1 MSRTA
6 LLFWFYRREI
16 SVADKPSKFAAV
28 TQNVFRYLKKKDDEA
43 VERQPVLGYRGRQLI
58 ILLAFIAFSLFV
70 GYNLLKFT
78 VLDGDKWR
86 QLANAQ
92 QMASMTIKASRGTI
106 YDTNGTVLAQS
117 STVWNVII
125 APQAIYK
132 KNDERRKAYDK
143 EREKWLAN
151 NDPDKDPLEDY
162 RELSDL
168 ICNGLAD
175 ILEIEPDNMLKACD
189 ERKLNYI
196 IAKHK
201 VDKATVMEIQQFL
214 LKNKISSDCV
224 YTEET
229 SRRYYPNGT
238 LASTVIG
245 FTNFD
250 GNGVYGLEA
259 YYDDYLRGVDGKA
272 FYTKD
277 GLGQGIEYA
286 NDNYFSAI
294 DGNSLVLTL
303 DEVLQHYVE
312 KNLEKCVSQH
322 AVINRAVGI
331 IMDCNTG
338 GVLAMATT
346 PSYDLNNPSTIVGS
360 YELGLIAQK
369 EEEGASEEEI
379 KEFKAVLR
387 EQQWKNKAVNELYY
401 PGSVFKTVTCAAG
414 LDQEVVNLNSEFTC
428 AGAMNVAGTT
438 IHCWK
443 HAGHGT
449 LNLQGAISASCNPS
463 FMQIGALLGVDK
475 FSDYFES
482 FGFTEKT
489 GIDLPSEAQSLY
501 IPRSRMGPVE
511 LATCAFG
518 QSNKITPI
526 QMCTAICALVNGG
539 YLVTPHLVDKIL
551 DSNGNVIETKETEIK
566 RQVISK
572 DTCEQMKAIL
582 EEIVNFNG
590 GSNAYIQGY
599 RIGGKSGTAE
609 RIDEYNAAGGAAG
622 GARMTF
628 VSTFAA
634 AVPMENPQIVMLVAA
649 DTPTGTQYYG
659 SAVAAPVVSAVFRE
673 GLEHLGIYPT
683 YTKEEQE
690 KMDAVVPYV
699 LGNLSMKAESL
710 LAARGFEAKLVG
722 AEVEDAVVTNQVPSS
737 GASIP
742 KGSTVVL
749 YFGDAKTETGS
760 VPNVIGKSAA
770 EANEIITN
778 AGFNIKITG
787 GAAQNVNAV
796 AVSQSYVPGLVINKG
811 AVIEVEFRY
820 DSRSD

>member
-1 MSRTA
+1 MA
-6 LLFWFYRREI
+6 E
-16 SVADKPSKFAAV
+16 KPSKFVIFAR
-28 TQNVFRYLKKKDDEA
+28 NVFRYLKKKDEEA
-43 VERQPVLGYRGRQLI
+43 VAKEPMFGARGRQILI
-58 ILLAFIAFSLFV
+58 LAAFLAFSVFI

-86 QLANAQ
+86 QLANTQ
-92 QMASMTIKASRGTI
+92 QMASMTIKANRGTI

-117 STVWNVII
+117 STVWNVVI

-132 KNDERRKAYDK
+132 KNEQLRKAYDK
-143 EREKWLAN
+143 EYDAWLEN
-151 NDPDKDPLEDY
+151 KDPDKDPMGDY
-162 RELSDL
+162 RELSDI

-175 ILEIEPDNMLKACD
+175 ILEIEPDKMLKACD
-189 ERKLNYI
+189 ERKYNYI

-201 VDKATVMEIQQFL
+201 VEKPVVMEIQEFA
-214 LKNKISSDCV
+214 LKNKIPSDCL
-224 YTEET
+224 YTEES

-250 GNGVYGLEA
+250 GYGVYGLEA
-259 YYDDYLRGVDGKA
+259 YYDDYLKGVDGKA

-286 NDNYFSAI
+286 NDNYFSAV

-322 AVINRAVGI
+322 AVVNRAVGI

-338 GVLAMATT
+338 GVLAMATS
-346 PSYDLNNPSTIVGS
+346 PSYDLNAPSTIVGD
-360 YELGLIAQK
+360 YENSILTKKA
-369 EEEGASEEEI
+369 EEGATEEELQQT
-379 KEFKAVLR
+379 EAVLR

-401 PGSVFKTVTCAAG
+401 PGSVFKTVSCAAG
-414 LDQEVVNLNSEFTC
+414 LDQEVISMNSEFTC
-428 AGAMNVAGTT
+428 VGAMNIAGTK
-438 IHCWK
+438 IQCWK

-449 LNLQGAISASCNPS
+449 LNLQGAISASCNPA
-463 FMQIGALLGVDK
+463 FMQIGAALGADK
-475 FSDYFES
+475 FSDYFEA

-526 QMCTAICALVNGG
+526 QMCTALCALVNGG

-572 DTCEQMKAIL
+572 DTSDQMRDIL

-609 RIDEYNAAGGAAG
+609 RIDEYNAAGGEAG
-622 GARMTF
+622 GARMTY

-634 AVPMENPQIVMLVAA
+634 AVPMDNPKIVMLVAA

-710 LAARGFEAKLVG
+710 LAARGFKAKLVG
-722 AEVEDAVVTNQVPSS
+722 ADVEDAVVTGQIPAS
-737 GASIP
+737 GTSIP

-749 YFGDAKTETGS
+749 YFGDAKAETAS
-760 VPNVIGKSAA
+760 VPNVMGLSAA
-770 EANEIITN
+770 KANEKIIN

-796 AVSQSYVPGLVINKG
+796 AVSQSYTPGLVINKG
-811 AVIEVEFRY
+811 TVIEVEFRY

>member
-1 MSRTA
+1 MA
-6 LLFWFYRREI
+6 G
-16 SVADKPSKFAAV
+16 KPRNFSYYLQKNLA
-28 TQNVFRYLKKKDDEA
+28 YLKKKDEEA
-43 VERQPVLGYRGRQLI
+43 VENEPMLGTRGRQII
-58 ILLAFIAFSLFV
+58 ILAVFMIFV
-70 GYNLLKFT
+70 VYVGLYLLKYT
-78 VLDGDKWR
+78 VIDGDEWR
-86 QLANAQ
+86 QRANNQ
-92 QMASMTIKASRGTI
+92 QMDEMTIKANRGTI
-106 YDTNGTVLAQS
+106 YDANGTVLAQS

-132 KNDERRKAYDK
+132 KNGELRKAYDK
-143 EREKWLAN
+143 KYDEWLEN
-151 NDPDKDPLEDY
+151 KDPDKDPMGEY
-162 RELSDL
+162 KELSDI
-168 ICNGLAD
+168 ICHGLAE
-175 ILEIEPDNMLKACD
+175 ILEIEPDKMLKSCE
-189 ERKLNYI
+189 ERKRNYI
-196 IAKHK
+196 ICKNK
-201 VDKATVMEIQQFL
+201 VEKPVVMEIQEFL
-214 LKNKISSDCV
+214 LKNEIPSDCV
-224 YTEET
+224 YTEES

-238 LASTVIG
+238 LASQVIG

-277 GLGQGIEYA
+277 GLGQAIEFI
-286 NDNYFSAI
+286 NDNYFSAV

-322 AVINRAVGI
+322 AVVNRAFGI

-338 GVLAMATT
+338 GVLAMATSPT
-346 PSYDLNNPSTIVGS
+346 YDLNSPSTIVGE
-360 YELGLIAQK
+360 YEKGILEKKA
-369 EEEGASEEEI
+369 EEGASEEELEKTEAI
-379 KEFKAVLR
+379 LR

-401 PGSVFKTVTCAAG
+401 PGSVFKTVTCASG
-414 LDQEVVNLNSEFTC
+414 LDQEVISMNSEFHC
-428 AGAMNVAGTT
+428 AGVFNVAGTN
-438 IHCWK
+438 IKCWK
-443 HAGHGT
+443 AGGHGT
-449 LNLQGAISASCNPS
+449 LNLQSAISASCNPA
-463 FMQIGALLGVDK
+463 FMQIGAALGADK
-475 FSDYFES
+475 YSDYFEA

-489 GIDLPSEAQSLY
+489 GIDLPGEAQSLY

-526 QMCTAICALVNGG
+526 QMCTALCALVNGG

-572 DTCEQMKAIL
+572 DTSDQMRAIL

-590 GSNAYIQGY
+590 GNNAYIQGY

-609 RIDEYNAAGGAAG
+609 KIDEYNNAGGKAAGAS
-622 GARMTF
+622 MTY

-634 AVPMENPQIVMLVAA
+634 AVPMDKPKIVMLVAA

-710 LAARGFEAKLVG
+710 LAARGFKAKLVG
-722 AEVEDAVVTNQVPSS
+722 AEVENAVVRNQIPLS
-737 GASIP
+737 GTSVP
-742 KGSTVVL
+742 KGSTVIL
-749 YFGDAKTETGS
+749 YFGDAKAETAT
-760 VPNVIGKSAA
+760 VPYVIGMSAA
-770 EANEIITN
+770 KANETITN

-796 AVSQSYVPGLVINKG
+796 AVSQSYTSGAVINKG
-811 AVIEVEFRY
+811 TVIEVEFRY
-820 DSRSD
+820 DSQSD

>member
-1 MSRTA
+1 MA
-6 LLFWFYRREI
+6 E
-16 SVADKPSKFAAV
+16 KPSKFVV
-28 TQNVFRYLKKKDDEA
+28 TSRKIYKYLQKKDEEA
-43 VERQPVLGYRGRQLI
+43 VLQKPVLGYRGRQLI
-58 ILLAFIAFSLFV
+58 ILLAFVAFSIFV

-92 QMASMTIKASRGTI
+92 QMASMTIKANRGAI

-117 STVWNVII
+117 SSVWNVII

-132 KNDERRKAYDK
+132 KNEERKEEYDK
-143 EREKWLAN
+143 QREKWLKN
-151 NDPDKDPLEDY
+151 DDPDKDPLEDY

-168 ICNGLAD
+168 ICNGLAE
-175 ILEIEPDNMLKACD
+175 ILEIEPDKMLKSCE
-189 ERKLNYI
+189 EREFNYI

-201 VDKATVMEIQQFL
+201 VEKPVVMEIQEFL
-214 LKNKISSDCV
+214 LKNKIPSDCV
-224 YTEET
+224 YTEES
-229 SRRYYPNGT
+229 SRRYYPNGS

-259 YYDDYLRGVDGKA
+259 YYDDYLKGVDGKA

-322 AVINRAVGI
+322 GVINRAVGI

-346 PSYDLNNPSTIVGS
+346 PSYDLNNPSEIVGD
-360 YELGLIAQK
+360 YEKKLLETREA
-369 EEEGASEEEI
+369 EGATEDELTELR
-379 KEFKAVLR
+379 AVLR

-414 LDQEVVNLNSEFTC
+414 LDQEVISMDTSFNCTGV
-428 AGAMNVAGTT
+428 MDIAGTP

-443 HAGHGT
+443 DYGGGHGT
-449 LNLQGAISASCNPS
+449 LDLQQAITASCNPA
-463 FMQIGALLGVDK
+463 FMQIGAALGVDHY
-475 FSDYFES
+475 SDYFEG
-482 FGFTEKT
+482 FGFTQPT
-489 GIDLPSEAQSLY
+489 GIDLPAEARSLY

-572 DTCEQMKAIL
+572 DTSEQMRAIL
-582 EEIVNFNG
+582 EEIVTFNG
-590 GSNAYIQGY
+590 GSNAYIKGY

-609 RIDEYNAAGGAAG
+609 RIDEYNNAGGKAGGAS
-622 GARMTF
+622 MTY

-634 AVPMENPQIVMLVAA
+634 AVPMDNPQIVMLVAA

-659 SAVAAPVVSAVFRE
+659 SAVAAPVVSAVFKE

-699 LGNLSMKAESL
+699 IGNLSMKAESL
-710 LAARGFEAKLVG
+710 LAAKGFKAKIVG
-722 AEVEDAVVTNQVPSS
+722 NESDNAVVTSQIPAS
-737 GASIP
+737 GSSIP
-742 KGSTVVL
+742 KGSTVIL
-749 YFGDAKTETGS
+749 YFGDAEAETAS
-760 VPNVIGKSAA
+760 VPNVLGMSAA
-770 EANEIITN
+770 KANETITN

-796 AVSQSYVPGLVINKG
+796 AVSQSHDPGAVINKG

-820 DSRSD
+820 DSRSN